1 MKKVIFIITMCIL
14 LAFSMASC
22 KKQVFNGNR
31 SSNDT
36 QFVMDYSILNRTE
49 THEME
54 LKENSIIDVNIDN
67 KAGSLDIVVT
77 NPLGEE
83 IYRGDDAASG
93 EFSINADKQGTYKF
107 SVKGSNAK
115 GAFSFKVRK

>member
-1 MKKVIFIITMCIL
+1 MKKVILIITMCFL
-14 LAFSMASC
+14 LAFSVAGC
-22 KKQVFNGNR
+22 RKQVFNGNR

-54 LKENSIIDVNIDN
+54 LKENSIIDVSVDN
-67 KAGSLDIVVT
+67 KAGSLDIVVIS
-77 NPLGEE
+77 PIGEE
-83 IYRGDDAASG
+83 IYRGDDASSG
-93 EFSINADKQGTYKF
+93 EFSINIDKQGVYKF
-107 SVKGSNAK
+107 SVKGSNSK